1 MKTTISIIICKTI
14 TKICHIFGRDGSVFP
29 GSIAHKIEK
38 KALWKL
44 KYPKYVIG
52 VTGSSGKGSTVNML
66 AHILKEANKKVIW
79 NNNGSNIDNA
89 IITLILNN
97 TNAFSHKVNAD
108 VILLELDE
116 RFINGLFKAG
126 TITHLALT
134 NITRDQPARNE
145 YPEFIYN
152 AILNSLDNKM
162 HLIINADDPIL
173 NRVKKDTKCNITT
186 YGLDKTKYSLTTAP
200 LYGVDAA
207 YCPKCKTKLDYSYY
221 HYGHIGSY
229 KCPKCDF
236 SRGKIDYEGTKLDL
250 NLGTYKINGKDIKLN
265 KKVFFAA
272 YYTLCSYA
280 IASTIG
286 IDEKDIVRALNVD
299 TIKSKRLKEYSLDN
313 RTVEMLESKNEN
325 ALSYLQS
332 LNYIKMQK
340 GKKTVIMGFENV
352 SRRYEFNDLSWLWDV
367 DFELLNDKDV
377 DKIFCIGRFKY
388 DVKTRLEYAGIDAK
402 KIVLIDDMNTLV
414 DRLRNESEGN
424 IYTMVCFD
432 MTQILKDLLKENMH
446 EKNN

>member
-1 MKTTISIIICKTI
+1 MTFLSIVVCKLI
-14 TKICHIFGRDGSVFP
+14 TKILHLFGRDGSVFP
-29 GSIAHKIEK
+29 GSIAVKLSKH
-38 KALWKL
+38 ALWKL

-52 VTGSSGKGSTVNML
+52 ITGSSGKGSSVNML
-66 AHILKEANKKVIW
+66 WHILNESGKKVIW

-97 TNAFSHKVNAD
+97 TNPFTKRINAD

-116 RFINGLFKAG
+116 RFINGLFKPG
-126 TITHLALT
+126 TITHLGLT

-145 YPEFIYN
+145 YPLFIYN
-152 AILNSLDNKM
+152 AILNSLDDNM
-162 HLIINADDPIL
+162 HLIINADDPIVS
-173 NRVKKDTKCNITT
+173 RVKLDTKCKITT
-186 YGLDKTKYSLTTAP
+186 YGLDKTKYSDPSLF
-200 LYGVDAA
+200 GVDAA
-207 YCPKCKTKLDYSYY
+207 YCPNCHSKLKYDYY

-229 KCPKCDF
+229 SCPNCNFK
-236 SRGKIDYEGTKLDL
+236 RGNPDYTGSALDL
-250 NLGTYKINGKDIKLN
+250 NKGTIKINGNDVKLN

-272 YYTLCSYA
+272 YYTLLAYS

-286 IDEKDIVRALNVD
+286 IDESVILKSLNVN
-299 TIKSKRLKEYSLDN
+299 TIKTKRLKTYSLDN
-313 RTVEMLESKNEN
+313 RKVEMLESKNEN

-332 LNYIKMQK
+332 LRYIKMQS

-367 DFELLNDKDV
+367 DFELLNDKDI

-388 DVKTRLEYAGIDAK
+388 DVKTRLEYAGIDED

-414 DRLRNESEGN
+414 DKVKTLSKGS
-424 IYTMVCFD
+424 IFTMVCFD
-432 MTQILKDLLKENMH
+432 MTAIIKNLLKESIH
-446 EKNN
+446 EENN

>member
-1 MKTTISIIICKTI
+1 MKTTISIIICKLI
-14 TKICHIFGRDGSVFP
+14 TKVCHLFGRDGSVFP
-29 GSIAHKIEK
+29 GSIAIKINK
-38 KALWKL
+38 KSLWEL
-44 KYPKYVIG
+44 EYPKFVIG

-66 AHILKEANKKVIW
+66 EHILTSSGKKVIW

-97 TNAFSHKVNAD
+97 TNAFTHKVKGD
-108 VILLELDE
+108 IVLLELDE
-116 RFINGLFKAG
+116 RFINGLFKPG

-134 NITRDQPARNE
+134 NITRDQPARNA

-152 AILNSLDNKM
+152 AILNSLDNNM
-162 HLIINADDPIL
+162 HLIINADDPIIS
-173 NRVKKDTKCNITT
+173 RFKYDTACKVTT
-186 YGLDKTKYSLTTAP
+186 YGIGNTKYDSDEAP

-207 YCPKCKTKLDYSYY
+207 YCPKWHTKLKYSYY

-229 KCPKCDF
+229 ACPKCDF
-236 SRGKIDYEGTKLDL
+236 ERGQVNYEATNLDL
-250 NLGTYKINGKDIKLN
+250 EKGQFKINGKDIKLN

-272 YYTLCSYA
+272 YYTLLAYA
-280 IASTIG
+280 IASTVG
-286 IDEKDIVRALNVD
+286 IDEESIINALNNN
-299 TIKSKRLKEYSLDN
+299 TIKSKRGKTYSLDN

-332 LNYIKMQK
+332 LKYIKMQS

-352 SRRYEFNDLSWLWDV
+352 SRRYEFNDLSWLCDV

-388 DVKTRLEYAGIDAK
+388 DVKTRLEYAGIDMNK
-402 KIVLIDDMNTLV
+402 VVLIDDMNTLIERV
-414 DRLRNESEGN
+414 KNESKGS

-432 MTQILKDLLKENMH
+432 MTAIIKNLLKDGIDEEN
-446 EKNN
+446 N